1 MKKKLMAVLLA
12 LSMAMP
18 MNQLPVFAAE
28 AALQKN
34 QDYHKNNAETGTT
47 ANEEYHDQSQSS
59 SWESEVPLTEMP
71 ETDMTGTGSIQSD
84 MTENVLSGTGTTGID
99 MAETD
104 ITSDMAETD
113 MTETKK
119 VVWEMT
125 EKITDPL
132 IETEKETP
140 VGLVSGP
147 IQPRTK
153 ALETESVSTGNGN
166 KAKQKKQKEYA
177 PKSNSARITSCKGTG
192 VDRITI
198 KAKIA
203 KRIKSTDSYYY
214 LVTVDPGSGKILK
227 RAAKTTKKT
236 SVTFTLNT
244 AEPNKG
250 YVLAKYAIAVKQK
263 KGYKVI
269 SSAKYV
275 TNPETTANN
284 KHTYETGQTKK
295 GIQFT
300 TTQDVE
306 KVDAKNTFLN
316 LYASTILSNPDTTY
330 KYNGKTYHFN
340 SLRGYEVAV
349 SEFNAK
355 GINVTLQL
363 GLDWGDGSYQ
373 DLIASQARSEGHILY
388 TWNTSG
394 RAAIEKMEAIFSFL
408 ASKFS
413 TSECHVSNWVLGNEV
428 NSCNLWN
435 YKGSMSKK
443 KFIDTYSYAFRSLY
457 NAAKSNWSNSKVF
470 ICLDHCWNT
479 ADAGYTAKDFMN
491 SFAKK
496 IKSMQ
501 DGINWNVAF
510 HAYPA
515 PLTSP
520 DFWNNSAVSS
530 KEDTPYI
537 TMENIQVLTNY
548 VKKHYGSKT
557 RIILSEQGFSS
568 SKGEDVQAAAI
579 AYGYYKAA
587 CNPMIDSFIIRS
599 YADEP
604 GETAQGL
611 YMGISGKKA
620 YNVFKYM
627 DTKNSV
633 KYTNKYLKTIG
644 KSSWKKAVPGYT
656 PNRIYKMY
664 RK

>member
-34 QDYHKNNAETGTT
+34 QDYHKNTSETGTT
-47 ANEEYHDQSQSS
+47 ANEEYNDQSQSS
-59 SWESEVPLTEMP
+59 SLESEVPLTEMP
-71 ETDMTGTGSIQSD
+71 
-84 MTENVLSGTGTTGID
+84 
-99 MAETD
+99 ETD

-125 EKITDPL
+125 EKITDTL
-132 IETEKETP
+132 TETEKETP
-140 VGLVSGP
+140 VGLVSSP
-147 IQPRTK
+147 KQPRTK
-153 ALETESVSTGNGN
+153 ALETESVSTGNVN

-227 RAAKTTKKT
+227 RAAKSTKKT

-363 GLDWGDGSYQ
+363 GLD
-373 DLIASQARSEGHILY
+373 
-388 TWNTSG
+388 
-394 RAAIEKMEAIFSFL
+394 
-408 ASKFS
+408 
-413 TSECHVSNWVLGNEV
+413 LG
-428 NSCNLWN
+428 
-435 YKGSMSKK
+435 
-443 KFIDTYSYAFRSLY
+443 
-457 NAAKSNWSNSKVF
+457 
-470 ICLDHCWNT
+470 
-479 ADAGYTAKDFMN
+479 
-491 SFAKK
+491 
-496 IKSMQ
+496 
-501 DGINWNVAF
+501 
-510 HAYPA
+510 
-515 PLTSP
+515 
-520 DFWNNSAVSS
+520 
-530 KEDTPYI
+530 
-537 TMENIQVLTNY
+537 
-548 VKKHYGSKT
+548 
-557 RIILSEQGFSS
+557 
-568 SKGEDVQAAAI
+568 
-579 AYGYYKAA
+579 
-587 CNPMIDSFIIRS
+587 
-599 YADEP
+599 
-604 GETAQGL
+604 
-611 YMGISGKKA
+611 
-620 YNVFKYM
+620 
-627 DTKNSV
+627 
-633 KYTNKYLKTIG
+633 
-644 KSSWKKAVPGYT
+644 
-656 PNRIYKMY
+656 
-664 RK
+664 